1 TVEKYHA
8 KLREKTS
15 KLYEELVEKQVV
27 QEMAPELVTS
37 AECMEVMEQE
47 LAEKMTN
54 LDEDIKQEPKIIKG
68 GSVRKRRRRF
78 LKKLRHQLIND
89 LIPRAKKYER
99 AEDIFQGR
107 NSYSKTDHD
116 ATFMCMKE

>member
-1 TVEKYHA
+1 
-8 KLREKTS
+8 
-15 KLYEELVEKQVV
+15 
-27 QEMAPELVTS
+27 ELVTS
-37 AECMEVMEQE
+37 AEGMEVMEQE
-47 LAEKMTN
+47 LAEKITK
-54 LDEDIKQEPKIIKG
+54 LDEEIKQEPKIIKG

-78 LKKLRHQLIND
+78 LKKLRHQLSND

-116 ATFMCMKE
+116 ATFMCMKEDPMMNRELKPGYNLQIATHKQFVLDY